1 MLEHAVT
8 LSLVVK
14 GAKCRVC
21 GSTKSRGDW
30 WFMTQVIGVHS
41 INNCMVLGKCYR
53 GFLRGCKG
61 CWISHQYLQVQ
72 QLGTQAS
79 EVVVRSSVKHIFGHR
94 GQLQVHV

>member
-21 GSTKSRGDW
+21 GSPKSGGDG

-41 INNCMVLGKCYR
+41 INSCMVLGKCFG
-53 GFLRGCKG
+53 GFLRRSKG
-61 CWISHQYLQVQ
+61 CWISYQYLQVQ
-72 QLGTQAS
+72 QLGTQSS
-79 EVVVRSSVKHIFGHR
+79 EVVVRSSVKHIFDHR